1 MALQNGTD
9 FYCDPPILPCLK
21 LNYWDINRFQIRRAN
36 NRSKRL
42 CI

>member
-1 MALQNGTD
+1 MAVQNGRD
-9 FYCDPPILPCLK
+9 FCYEPPILPCLK
-21 LNYWDINRFQIRRAN
+21 VNYRDINRLQIRGAN